1 MSIRTKIDFSGITS
15 DNIVTSDNKK
25 YIHED
30 DEIFN
35 SLKDEIAACENAQ
48 VQTEI
53 ATLQILEIKE
63 QTKVI
68 ANEAIDTATERAESA
83 AQNAENAAQN
93 AEEIREEVRVIA
105 NEAID
110 TATER
115 AESAAQNAE
124 TAQALAETAAINAL
138 EAERNVT
145 EFSETFA
152 KLDGDNAFTGDN
164 SFTGKLLLNGKEID
178 SVASGHNIGEQW
190 ISMDGTIPMGGL
202 AFLGQTVSK
211 ETYIELYNWVET
223 NNRFK
228 TEEEWQSLY
237 TANNGNVSFYAKV
250 DDNTFRLPSF
260 KGYLKANTTAGGY
273 TKEGLPN
280 IVGNLDLPGAIQ
292 AAGADGALSF
302 NATTQ
307 VSGQGL
313 DGTNYVGGGLGVLK
327 YNLNANRSSSIY
339 GNSSHVTPETNTILI
354 GVYAFNTIINPS
366 NLDVENLRLDVESL
380 GLDVESLRLDNLNY
394 VTKANGEI
402 STNLTVTAGRDAIFR
417 KNGSRL
423 YLCRFDDSDL
433 PGSFILR
440 ASKNENCTSYVDL
453 QGHSNGNL
461 TWGGKSIITL
471 AASWRSG
478 DNWYRKYSDG
488 FIEQGGS
495 ITPTDRTFS
504 TVSFHV
510 AFSNKNYSVCAS
522 SEKSSWHADGDV
534 VINNKNTTY
543 MQVSQSDGVT
553 RVNWQARGY

>member
-68 ANEAIDTATERAESA
+68 ANAAIDTATERAESA
-83 AQNAENAAQN
+83 AQNAE
-93 AEEIREEVRVIA
+93 EIREEIRIIA
-105 NEAID
+105 NAAID

-138 EAERNVT
+138 ESERNVT

-164 SFTGKLLLNGKEID
+164 NFTGNLELNGKLLLNGKEID

-211 ETYIELYNWVET
+211 ETYSELYNWVET

-228 TEEEWQSLY
+228 TEAEWQSLY
-237 TANNGNVSFYAKV
+237 TTNNGNVSFYAKV
-250 DDNTFRLPSF
+250 DDTSFRLPSF
-260 KGYLKANTTAGGY
+260 KGYLKANETGGGY

-280 IVGNLDLPGAIQ
+280 ITGSFKSQYTISQTSGESSNGAIVSPNNTSTGKFGTSDTSDTWGRGFNLDA
-292 AAGADGALSF
+292 SKS
-302 NATTQ
+302 N
-307 VSGQGL
+307 
-313 DGTNYVGGGLGVLK
+313 
-327 YNLNANRSSSIY
+327 SIY
-339 GNSSHVTPETNTILI
+339 GNSTHVTPETNTILV

-417 KNGSRL
+417 KNGGRL
-423 YLCRFDDSDL
+423 YLCRFDDSDF

-440 ASKNENCTSYVDL
+440 ASKDENCTSYVDL
-453 QGHSNGNL
+453 QGHSNGAL

-478 DNWYRKYSDG
+478 ANWYRKYSDG

-510 AFSNKNYSVCAS
+510 AFSNTNYSVCAA

-543 MQVSQSDGVT
+543 MQVCQSDGVT